1 MQGDEA
7 FFLIAIRQPEATAFS
22 VDSPF
27 GPLSLMINAYVGTVK
42 SGVMAVL
49 FRLFGPSAEVLRGF
63 GIACLALSGVLLF
76 LFARRFAPAGA
87 AALCALAL
95 LFDPAYVIT
104 TVLDWGPVALQ
115 HVFLLLTMIA
125 AVRAIECRSARWAF
139 ASGLV
144 AGLGIWDKALFVFP
158 LAGFATALVVFRK
171 RLPERRLLFSALA
184 GAVLGA
190 APFLLLLMRP
200 HPGDTASELARLDVP
215 SLGIKAFQLRRTLD
229 GTVLRDFVYQ
239 TGGQPA
245 SIAGGSRSVMAMA
258 CLLAAAALWPVR
270 RSRYGRLA
278 MATLA
283 GAAAA
288 WLSMSVIRD
297 AGLSAHHTVLLWP
310 APYLLVLFT
319 ALAWQERKPRLA
331 WVAAV
336 AMGAVALQN
345 ARVTLESRRMAIAH
359 GYAMNWTDAQY
370 ALAARLAGRDGAVLL
385 GDWGMADSL
394 YLASRGKLTLRMASD
409 EYWKDSFDQQD
420 RDNIAARLREAG
432 PVTVVYRAGADQFFP
447 NLRAAV
453 EQVSASLGLAA
464 EPPEIIADRTGAPR
478 FELVTYRRR

>member
-27 GPLSLMINAYVGTVK
+27 GPVSLMINAYVGTIK
-42 SGVMAVL
+42 SGLMAVL
-49 FRLFGPSAEVLRGF
+49 FRWFGPSAEAVRGF
-63 GIACLALSGVLLF
+63 GIACLALSGVLFF

-87 AALCALAL
+87 AAICATAL

-104 TVLDWGPVALQ
+104 SVLDWGPVALQ

-125 AVRAIECRSARWAF
+125 AVRAIERRSSTWAF
-139 ASGLV
+139 ACGLV
-144 AGLGIWDKALFVFP
+144 AGLGVWDKALFVFP
-158 LAGFATALVVFRK
+158 LAGFAVALLVFCR
-171 RLPERRLLFSALA
+171 RRPEQRLLLA
-184 GAVLGA
+184 AAAGVLLAA

-200 HPGDTASELARLDVP
+200 HPGDTASELARFDVP

-229 GTVLRDFVYQ
+229 GTVLRDFVYR

-245 SIAGGSRSVMAMA
+245 SIAGGSRSVMAIA
-258 CLLAAAALWPVR
+258 CALAIAALWPVR

-283 GAAAA
+283 GATAA

-297 AGLSAHHTVLLWP
+297 AGLSVHHTVLLWP

-319 ALAWQERKPRLA
+319 ALAWGERKPRVA
-331 WVAAV
+331 WFAPVAL
-336 AMGAVALQN
+336 GLVALQN

-370 ALAARLAGRDGAVLL
+370 TLASRLAGRNGAVLL

-409 EYWKDSFDQQD
+409 EYWKDSFDAQD
-420 RDNIAARLREAG
+420 LDNIAARLREAS

-453 EQVSASLGLAA
+453 EQASASLGLAA
-464 EPPEIIADRTGAPR
+464 DPPEIIADRTGAPR
-478 FELVTYRRR
+478 FELVTCRRP